1 MDAAALER
9 LLDATPLPS
18 PSPTLAALIARA
30 LAADAGGEANLA
42 LRAAALQRAGRVEET
57 IFLLGKAPGVNGPGL
72 EARYAMALFA
82 AGREGE
88 ACAVDLGAGREPR
101 RA

>member
-1 MDAAALER
+1 MG
-9 LLDATPLPS
+9 AT
-18 PSPTLAALIARA
+18 
-30 LAADAGGEANLA
+30 ANLA

-57 IFLLGKAPGVNGPGL
+57 ISLLGKSPGVSGPGL

-88 ACAVDLGAGREPR
+88 ACAVDLGDAAAEPR